1 MRLKILKH
9 LLDSDLFSEDE
20 INKTADVINEI
31 SNIDELNQNTKD
43 TLISFMSDLYGYL
56 ELKKMVS
63 DGMSKEEAIDS
74 FAKRVI
80 NILN

>member
-63 DGMSKEEAIDS
+63 DGMSKEEAINS

-80 NILN
+80 NTLN